1 MRIDLENTVR
11 VSIDKLMSDSFEVEN
26 IEECQAEVHG
36 NFVMV
41 SYTKNEKQ
49 YIISLRKSDL
59 YELKIWCSNGFKTEE
74 SLVRIS
80 FILELSNHL
89 QKHNFARLFLQ
100 ENIN

>member
-26 IEECQAEVHG
+26 IEDCQAEVHG

-49 YIISLRKSDL
+49 YIISLRKGDV
-59 YELKIWCSNGFKTEE
+59 YELKIWCANGFKTEE
-74 SLVRIS
+74 SLIK
-80 FILELSNHL
+80 FTFLSDLTKHL